1 MPDGLIITPVKNSIQ
16 TTLKTIESV
25 SALEGNFLYIVF
37 NDFSDSE
44 TKSSL
49 ERNSRTYGYELV
61 NIEDYTTHVSP
72 NYWLI
77 LQLGQ
82 QKALSLGIPLIIVES
97 DVVVK
102 KDTIKSL
109 ISISEAYSNAGMI
122 AAITVNENNEYN
134 FPYTFVKEKNNDVVI
149 SKHRLSF
156 SCTILTL
163 SLLKKINLE
172 NLPKTKDWFDV
183 YLSHQS
189 KKYGF
194 VNILAKNL
202 EVFHLPHSSRPW
214 KKLKYERPV
223 LYYIQKY
230 LKQRDRI

>member
-1 MPDGLIITPVKNSIQ
+1 MPDALIITPVKNSIQ
-16 TTLKTIESV
+16 TALKTIESV
-25 SALEGNFLYIVF
+25 YASVGNFEYIVF

-49 ERNSRTYGYELV
+49 ERNSRIFGYELV
-61 NIEDYTTHVSP
+61 NIEDYTTHASP
-72 NYWLI
+72 NYRLI

-82 QKALSLGIPLIIVES
+82 QKALSGGIPLIIVES

-102 KDTIKSL
+102 KDTFKSL
-109 ISISEAYSNAGMI
+109 ISISEACSNAGMV
-122 AAITVNENNEYN
+122 AAITVDENNEYN
-134 FPYTFVKEKNNDVVI
+134 FPYNFEKVKNNDVVI
-149 SKHRLSF
+149 SNHRLSF

-163 SLLKKINLE
+163 SLLKKINFE

-183 YLSHQS
+183 YISHQS

-194 VNILAKNL
+194 VNLLAKNL

-214 KKLKYERPV
+214 KRLKYERPV
-223 LYYIQKY
+223 LYYIQKF

>member
-25 SALEGNFLYIVF
+25 SSSEGNFEYIVF

-49 ERNSRTYGYELV
+49 ERNSRIYGYELV
-61 NIEDYTTHVSP
+61 NIEDYTTQMSP
-72 NYWLI
+72 NYRLI

-82 QKALSLGIPLIIVES
+82 QKALSGGIPLIIVES

-109 ISISEAYSNAGMI
+109 ISISEAYSNAGMV

-134 FPYTFVKEKNNDVVI
+134 FPYTFEKEKNNDIVI

-163 SLLKKINLE
+163 SLMKKINFE
-172 NLPKTKDWFDV
+172 SLPKTKDWFDV
-183 YLSHQS
+183 FISHQS

-214 KKLKYERPV
+214 KKLKYEHPV
-223 LYYIQKY
+223 LYYVQKY
-230 LKQRDRI
+230 LKQRDKI